1 MLENQIQLTPEDAEL
16 VETFAPINPGEVY
29 SSHTIVLEEK
39 DFNSL
44 SAPTIVTREG
54 SSVGK
59 TEEYHRSEHN
69 DFATSKELKDRK
81 FSGIRNNSISNCREI
96 WVDGILSASMNEEII
111 RLRPHQWDRLYS
123 EVFGLMEVITEGRE

>member
-1 MLENQIQLTPEDAEL
+1 MKEELEKEL
-16 VETFAPINPGEVY
+16 DILFCDSPPVEPTEVY
-29 SSHTIVLEEK
+29 SPHTIVENEIK
-39 DFNSL
+39 SFPT
-44 SAPTIVTREG
+44 PTIITREG
-54 SSVGK
+54 HSVGK

-96 WVDGILSASMNEEII
+96 WVEGILSASMNEEII
-111 RLRPHQWDRLYS
+111 RLRPQQWEMLYS